1 MREWDG
7 WEWDP
12 EEMEPVD
19 CGQTGQDGKQ
29 FVRGLLQGRQARQ
42 ARQVVRLA
50 RKERG
55 RGLGLGLAW
64 MGVPE
69 VFVKWRRGRPP
80 GSVGAACRL
89 LFIGSCTSAALVVEF
104 PRGSMNFFFFLPR
117 SLLRSATGAPS
128 RSSAQEGEG
137 QRECVCVCEGVPGG
151 ASIRCVQSSA
161 RVRASLCWGRVL
173 APPRRVPE

>member
-29 FVRGLLQGRQARQ
+29 FVRGLLQGRQAKAGGE
-42 ARQVVRLA
+42 AREERTGTGTGTGTCLDGGPRGVCKVEKRTPA
-50 RKERG
+50 RKRG
-55 RGLGLGLAW
+55 C
-64 MGVPE
+64 GVPAALYWE
-69 VFVKWRRGRPP
+69 LHLGRPSRRIP
-80 GSVGAACRL
+80 AWQ
-89 LFIGSCTSAALVVEF
+89 FE
-104 PRGSMNFFFFLPR
+104 FFFLPR

-137 QRECVCVCEGVPGG
+137 QRVCVCVCEGVPGG